1 MSLESSEQLERS
13 LYVSVIIPTYN
24 SAKTLSICLESI
36 MNQVYPLKE
45 VLVVDNYSEDET
57 RRVAKGFGAKVIL
70 HRGNQSA
77 ARNVG
82 LTHSRGAYVL
92 FLDSD
97 QQLDA
102 NVVLG
107 CVLTCLT
114 CGMEAV
120 KIREYFIGFTFWGR
134 CSALWKNNM
143 VAAWGGRGGIPRF
156 YCRDVLLQSAAFNE
170 GLRFWEDLE
179 LYQRIKLQGVREA
192 WCTNRVIHYELD
204 SLRSVIRKYVSY
216 GRSIATF
223 KGGPIQAP
231 YLSTIRLTLL
241 TLVYLVKKPGR
252 SVSVFLGCLLLVGVK
267 SLNVALG
274 FLLSLAHA
282 SLKEV

>member
-13 LYVSVIIPTYN
+13 LYVSVIIPTYD

-36 MNQVYPLKE
+36 TNQVYPLKE
-45 VLVVDNYSEDET
+45 VLVVDNYSDDDT
-57 RRVAKGFGAKVIL
+57 RRIAKSFGAKVIL

-82 LTHSRGAYVL
+82 LANSRGDYVL

-102 NVVLG
+102 NVILG

-114 CGMEAV
+114 CGTEAI
-120 KIREYFIGFTFWGR
+120 KIREYFIGLNFWGR
-134 CSALWKNNM
+134 CSALWKNSM

-156 YCRDVLLQSAAFNE
+156 YRRDVLLRSAAFNE
-170 GLRFWEDLE
+170 GLRYWEDLE
-179 LYQRIKLQGVREA
+179 LYQRIKSRGVREA
-192 WCTNRVIHYELD
+192 WCINRVIHYELD

-216 GRSIATF
+216 GRSIAAF
-223 KGGPIQAP
+223 KGSPIQAP
-231 YLSTIRLTLL
+231 YTSTIRLTLS
-241 TLVYLVKKPGR
+241 TLVHLIKKPSR
-252 SVSVFLGCLLLVGVK
+252 SVNVFLGCLILVGVK
-267 SLNVALG
+267 SLNVAQG
-274 FLLSLAHA
+274 FLLNLVHI

>member
-1 MSLESSEQLERS
+1 MSLERSEQLDRS

-24 SAKTLSICLESI
+24 SAKTLSRCLRSI
-36 MNQVYPLKE
+36 KNQVYPLTE
-45 VLVVDNYSEDET
+45 VVVVDNYSEDET
-57 RRVAKGFGAKVIL
+57 RRVASGFGAKVIL

-82 LTHSRGAYVL
+82 LAHSRGAYVL

-102 NVVLG
+102 TVLMG
-107 CVLTCLT
+107 CVLTCLI
-114 CGMEAV
+114 CGMEAI
-120 KIREYFIGFTFWGR
+120 KICEHFIGLTFWGR

-156 YCRDVLLQSAAFNE
+156 YCRAKLLQSAAFNE
-170 GLRFWEDLE
+170 GLRFWEDFE

-192 WCTNRVIHYELD
+192 WCLTRVIHYELD

-223 KGGPIQAP
+223 NGSPIQAP
-231 YLSTIRLTLL
+231 YVATIKL
-241 TLVYLVKKPGR
+241 TLVTLVHVIKQPGR

-274 FLLSLAHA
+274 VLLSLARS
-282 SLKEV
+282 SLKAI